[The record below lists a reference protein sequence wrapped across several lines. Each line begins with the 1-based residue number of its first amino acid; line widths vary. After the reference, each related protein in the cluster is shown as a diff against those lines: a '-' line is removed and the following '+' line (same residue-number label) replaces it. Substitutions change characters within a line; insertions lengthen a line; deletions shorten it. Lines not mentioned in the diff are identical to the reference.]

1 MKLNVYRDEDM
12 KGETPF
18 MSFENVK
25 KGDLIPIKGLASN
38 TTYWIRLLDD
48 KEEDIDFN
56 GSNKFS
62 TLLPNK
68 DYIGHKIKTIIDDRI
83 VRFFLYDGDN
93 IDDKLEG
100 LSCEVYE
107 LDDNG
112 DPQKVEIE
120 GELTFTSGVLS
131 VTYEDINNGKP
142 FFITVSK
149 DGEDIADSELVKIDK

>member
-1 MKLNVYRDEDM
+1 MKLNVYREEDM
-12 KGETPF
+12 KGEEPF
-18 MSFENVK
+18 MSFENIK

-68 DYIGHKIKTIIDDRI
+68 DYFEHKIKTVIDDRL
-83 VRFFLYDGDN
+83 VRFFLYNGDN

-100 LSCEVYE
+100 LECKVYE
-107 LDDNG
+107 LDDKG
-112 DPQKVEIE
+112 EPQKVEIE
-120 GELTFTSGVLS
+120 KELVFTSGSLS

-142 FFITVSK
+142 FFITISK
-149 DGEDIADSELVKIDK
+149 DGEDIADSELVQINK